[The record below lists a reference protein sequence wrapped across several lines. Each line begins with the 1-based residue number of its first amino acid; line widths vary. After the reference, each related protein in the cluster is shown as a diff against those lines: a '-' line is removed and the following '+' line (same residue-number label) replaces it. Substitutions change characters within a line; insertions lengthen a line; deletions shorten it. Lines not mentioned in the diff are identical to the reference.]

1 MKEIMPT
8 LLDPARN
15 RRFLAFLPVA
25 KQCILSLTVVV
36 DPLKTTA
43 FSDGIHASVRMGQD
57 A

>member
-1 MKEIMPT
+1 MPT

-36 DPLKTTA
+36 VDPLKTTA